1 MITVNEGDIV
11 DFSLM
16 TDTILGGKRTGVT
29 VTAPPMSYS
38 AASRLDP
45 NLNNKHK
52 NMFPFFRDKVDNV
65 DDPAKYKYFAVENAN
80 GTMEVIGV
88 PWVMDTTYKPILTRE
103 VTYVI
108 HNFREE
114 WRSTIETMYKNLGAT
129 FTSLDNTDVK

>member
-16 TDTILGGKRTGVT
+16 TDTVLGGKRTGVT
-29 VTAPPMSYS
+29 VVAPPMSYS
-38 AASRLDP
+38 AAVKLDP
-45 NLNNKHK
+45 NLNSKHK
-52 NMFPFFRDKVDNV
+52 NMFTYFRDKVDNV

-88 PWVMDTTYKPILTRE
+88 PWVMDSTYSPVTTRE

-108 HNFREE
+108 HNFKEE
-114 WRSTIETMYKNLGAT
+114 WRSVIENTYRNLGAK